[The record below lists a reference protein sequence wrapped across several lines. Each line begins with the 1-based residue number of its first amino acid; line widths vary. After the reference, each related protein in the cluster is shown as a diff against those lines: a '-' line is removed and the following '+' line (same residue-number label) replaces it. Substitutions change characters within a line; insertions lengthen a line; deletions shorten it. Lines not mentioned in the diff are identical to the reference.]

1 MVFAVSFFG
10 DSLWL
15 LCSIFL
21 AFSVSLIFFGFS
33 HVFEAAMEIFF
44 AVSIISPVTFG
55 VVVSDVIVTVS
66 EIIVVVVFA
75 IVDIVVDNGGVVE
88 DVIVVVVV
96 VVVVVVFVVV
106 LVVVVVVVVV
116 VMSFL

>member
-1 MVFAVSFFG
+1 MTMKLEMSFGVSFIAVLFKWKSKEVIIIFTVSQHSSGKPKICLAVSKLRKKENGMVFAVSFFG

-44 AVSIISPVTFG
+44 AVSIISPVTW
-55 VVVSDVIVTVS
+55 
-66 EIIVVVVFA
+66 
-75 IVDIVVDNGGVVE
+75 GGG
-88 DVIVVVVV
+88 
-96 VVVVVVFVVV
+96 
-106 LVVVVVVVVV
+106 
-116 VMSFL
+116 